1 MQITLP
7 PFSALLRGRSP
18 LWGITLICALLLWM
32 GGCQKVERTNDPK
45 LKPLQEMLDAQLPAG
60 TPESKVLTFLDNRGY
75 PVLPSGEPGTIVTSI
90 RHIDQQT
97 VTPVTARVTFYFDAN
112 RKLSTYE
119 LQRTFNDPLPKA
131 KEQPAEAP
139 PAEPQQ
145 LAQPNPQ

>member
-90 RHIDQQT
+90 RHINQQ
-97 VTPVTARVTFYFDAN
+97 R
-112 RKLSTYE
+112 L
-119 LQRTFNDPLPKA
+119 LPPSRSSWRNPTRSNSA
-131 KEQPAEAP
+131 AP
-139 PAEPQQ
+139 EYVFSRAP
-145 LAQPNPQ
+145 